1 MSNVARFRRLAVAAF
16 KRHGQLTLD
25 AEGVRAICEALESA
39 VAERGGGGECSD
51 ADLQPLLD
59 AIVGACKV
67 LPMRPLSFCKHTGR
81 IACPEAPALQYLPGQ
96 YLDLS

>member
-1 MSNVARFRRLAVAAF
+1 MSTVARFRRLAVAAF

-25 AEGVRAICEALESA
+25 AEGVRVICEALEAA
-39 VAERGGGGECSD
+39 VAERGECSD

-67 LPMRPLSFCKHTGR
+67 RACEHWQLAAGGFC
-81 IACPEAPALQYLPGQ
+81 YV
-96 YLDLS
+96 